1 MVEIWLPYGSTE
13 VSARI
18 PDENLQAIVEPR
30 AGRGVDDPLKE
41 VATALEKP
49 TGKSLAELIHP
60 DSKIAVVLDDFAD
73 TSGSNPLIHP
83 LINALNA
90 AGAKNEAITL
100 ILGRGRHG
108 PQSDQDST
116 KMLGKTPEGIRVIHH
131 SGAAEDLIHLGETSR
146 KTKVLLNKLFL
157 EASVRIVANDV
168 CLHPYAGYSGGRKG
182 VAPGLL
188 GEESI
193 VQNHSLMLSP
203 EAVPG
208 RLVGNP
214 VSEDMDEIARMSR
227 IDFGVNVVA
236 NPMKEVV
243 GVFAGDPDQSF
254 AQAVKLVDELY
265 KVPVEGEA
273 DIVLESAG
281 GLPYD
286 SSLSMAV
293 PALQSALGAVS
304 PHGTIVLVAECSR
317 GYGEESFYR
326 WMTKHKTLEDMEKE
340 LQRRFE
346 LAALPAYTLMRAS
359 EKARIFLVS
368 VLPSYYSTGVFRLRA
383 EKTAN
388 DALRSAIRQVGKRA
402 KVLFLPHGST
412 TMPVLQ
418 K

>member
-1 MVEIWLPYGSTE
+1 MVEIWLPYGATE

-18 PDENLQAIVEPR
+18 PDENLQAIVEPK
-30 AGRGVDDPLKE
+30 AGRGMDDPLGE
-41 VATALEKP
+41 VAKALDNP
-49 TGKSLAELIHP
+49 LGRSLAELIRP
-60 DSKIAVVLDDFAD
+60 DSKVAVVLDDFVDA
-73 TSGSNPLIHP
+73 SGSNPVVHP
-83 LINALNA
+83 LINVLNT
-90 AGAKNEAITL
+90 AGAKNEAITV

-108 PQSDQDST
+108 SQSTQDST
-116 KMLGKTPEGIRVIHH
+116 KLPGKIPEGVRVIHH
-131 SGAAEDLIHLGETSR
+131 SGAVEDLIHMGETSR
-146 KTKVLLNKLFL
+146 KTKVYLNKAFL
-157 EASVRIVANDV
+157 EASVRVVANDV

-193 VQNHSLMLSP
+193 MQNHSLMLSP
-203 EAVPG
+203 EAAPG
-208 RLVGNP
+208 RLTGNP
-214 VSEDMDEIARMSR
+214 VSEDMDEIARMAR

-243 GVFAGDPDQSF
+243 GVFAGDPEPAF

-293 PALQSALGAVS
+293 SALQSALGAVS
-304 PHGTIVLVAECSR
+304 QHGAIILVAECSR
-317 GYGEESFYR
+317 GYGEEGFYR
-326 WMTKHKTLEDMEKE
+326 WMTKHKTLGEMEKE
-340 LQRRFE
+340 LRRRFE
-346 LAALPAYTLMRAS
+346 LDAIPAYTLMRAS

-368 VLPSYYSTGVFRLRA
+368 VLPSYYSTGVFGLRA

-388 DALRSAIRQVGKRA
+388 DALRSALRQVGKRG

-412 TMPVLQ
+412 TMPVPQ